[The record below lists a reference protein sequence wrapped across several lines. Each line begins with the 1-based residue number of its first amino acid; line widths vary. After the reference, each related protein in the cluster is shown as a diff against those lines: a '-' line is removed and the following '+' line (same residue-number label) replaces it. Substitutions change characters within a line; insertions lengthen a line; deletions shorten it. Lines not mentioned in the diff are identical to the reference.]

1 MNLPQ
6 SVLMQMSLLAQGIG
20 LVIQELR
27 QLQGRTDLRFDR
39 AILDRIAR
47 LRPRLSVEVPLEER
61 PLIAESLSPV
71 AAAPSSASTNR
82 EKFERLRQTTLQCR
96 KCPHLVVFRVG
107 NPDAELMFVG
117 EAPGADEDLQGE
129 PFVGRAGE
137 LLTRIIQTMGYS
149 RDEVYIANVL
159 KCRPDMPAGTPGNRQ
174 PTAEEM
180 ATCLPYLR
188 EQIALIQPK
197 VMVALGGVAMRGLMG
212 LDQPMKS
219 LRGRWHGFAGIPV
232 MPTFHPS
239 YLLRNQSLA
248 EKRKVWEDMLLVLER
263 LERPIT
269 ERQRNFFLS
278 KS

>member
-1 MNLPQ
+1 
-6 SVLMQMSLLAQGIG
+6 MSLLRQGIE
-20 LVIQELR
+20 LVIEELR
-27 QLQGRTDLRFDR
+27 QLQSRADLRYDR
-39 AILDRIAR
+39 TILDRIGQLRALVALETAR
-47 LRPRLSVEVPLEER
+47 TEEQAVA
-61 PLIAESLSPV
+61 AESISVPMPTVTVKLS
-71 AAAPSSASTNR
+71 NR
-82 EKFERLRQTTLQCR
+82 EKFRQLQQAALACR
-96 KCPHLVVFRVG
+96 KCPHLVAFRHQVVFGVG

-137 LLTRIIQTMGYS
+137 LLTRIIQTMGFS
-149 RDEVYIANVL
+149 RQEVYIANVL
-159 KCRPDMPAGTPGNRQ
+159 KCRPDMPSGKSGNRP

-188 EQIALIQPK
+188 EQIALIEPK
-197 VMVALGGVAMRGLMG
+197 LMVALGGVAMRGLLG
-212 LDQPMKS
+212 VDQPMKS
-219 LRGRWHGFAGIPV
+219 LRGRWHQFAGIPV

-239 YLLRNQSLA
+239 YLLRNQSLS

-278 KS
+278 KT